1 MKVISGPQVKQSG
14 STKPLFHCG
23 SCTSV
28 LLSWQF
34 FPLKKVKA
42 KHPIEDLGKGR
53 NCKSDVGTGP
63 MSLVINPDVNVIAAI
78 AIMSHLIMTISVFN
92 VHVIAQTAHEPNGIN
107 FVHVNCL
114 NTIHK

>member
-1 MKVISGPQVKQSG
+1 MVDIQLATLQLTKYPHFLQQCLLKVISGPQVKQSG
-14 STKPLFHCG
+14 STKPLFQCG

-53 NCKSDVGTGP
+53 NCKSDVGTGS
-63 MSLVINPDVNVIAAI
+63 MNLVINPDVNDIAAI
-78 AIMSHLIMTISVFN
+78 AIMSHLIMTISVS
-92 VHVIAQTAHEPNGIN
+92 
-107 FVHVNCL
+107 L
-114 NTIHK
+114 MYM